1 MPRGKRLALIKTGSF
16 SHVEARS
23 ALELRRWLE
32 VHYLQSSSVWLVT
45 FKKHTGAAYVSK
57 PAVLDELLCFGWVD
71 GLARKLDADR
81 TMQLISPRQANA
93 WTQTYRDRAA
103 RLERE
108 GRMLLPGRVVIARS
122 QVMGLW
128 MAHLDV
134 DALVLPSD
142 LEAALLARPPAHSSF
157 VGFAPSHRRNVLRWI
172 AAAKQLATRARRIET
187 AANFA
192 AEGNKLPQF

>member
-1 MPRGKRLALIKTGSF
+1 LIKTESF
-16 SHVEARS
+16 SQVEVRS

-32 VHYLQSSSVWLVT
+32 ARHHQISSVWLVT

-57 PAVLDELLCFGWVD
+57 SAVLDELLCFGWVD

-108 GRMLLPGRVVIARS
+108 GRMQQPGREAIARS
-122 QVMGLW
+122 QGMGLW
-128 MAHLDV
+128 MTNLDV
-134 DALVLPSD
+134 DALALPSD
-142 LEAALLARPPAHSSF
+142 LEAALLGRPPAHTCF

-172 AAAKQLATRARRIET
+172 AAAKQPATRARRIET
-187 AANFA
+187 ATALA
-192 AEGNKLPQF
+192 AEGNKVPQF